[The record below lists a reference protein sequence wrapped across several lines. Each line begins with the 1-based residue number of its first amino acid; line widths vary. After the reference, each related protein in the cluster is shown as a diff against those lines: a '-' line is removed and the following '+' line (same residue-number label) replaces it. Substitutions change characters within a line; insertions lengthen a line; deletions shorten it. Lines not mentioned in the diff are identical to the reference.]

1 MEGNYLPRIS
11 AVQLTARAY
20 NSAIE
25 KHSSLTVAHMQSLI
39 QDGAEKRIS
48 YHYLV
53 SLSGLKKPGCKII
66 KR

>member
-39 QDGAEKRIS
+39 QDGAEKKIHDAREHTHAS
-48 YHYLV
+48 V
-53 SLSGLKKPGCKII
+53 SMQYSQ
-66 KR
+66 

>member
-25 KHSSLTVAHMQSLI
+25 KHSSLTVANMQSLI
-39 QDGAEKRIS
+39 QDGAKKKIHDAPEHTHAS
-48 YHYLV
+48 V
-53 SLSGLKKPGCKII
+53 SMQYS
-66 KR
+66 